1 MENSKSRV
9 DMLNGGLAKKL
20 LLFAIPLAASSILQ
34 QLFNSVDVAVVG
46 KFDTST
52 GQAAVGCNAPV
63 INLLINLFG
72 GISVGAN
79 VVISTYIGQG
89 KKEKAKDTVH
99 TAMAISMVSGIFLL
113 FLGFVLARPVLE
125 WMDTPSDILEQ
136 AVIYLKIYFIGM
148 PFIMVYNF
156 GAAILRCI
164 GDTKKPLYAL
174 IVSGFV
180 NTILNL
186 FLVIQFHL
194 GVVGVA
200 IATVASNIIS
210 STIVLICLTRADEII
225 RLELRQIGVKA
236 SELTKILKVG
246 LPAGIQTSVFSIA
259 NIFIQA
265 ALNGYGSDAVAGSS
279 VTLNYEI
286 YEYYMVTAFGQA
298 AVTFVSQNY
307 GAGQYQR
314 CKKIFY
320 ECIGMAITAVVI
332 MSTTFVSGRSFFI
345 ALFTSKPEVAHYAE
359 IRMFYL
365 LIPYILITTYEIGGA
380 ALRGI
385 GYSMTP
391 AIITIIGTCVLR
403 LTWIYTVCRRVRRF
417 RMLMLVYPISWIVTG
432 TICLTTYF
440 ILSSRVLRKN
450 RED

>member
-1 MENSKSRV
+1 MADSKQSV

-20 LLFAIPLAASSILQ
+20 LVFALPLAASSILQ

-72 GISVGAN
+72 GLSIGAN

-99 TAMAISMVSGIFLL
+99 TAMAISMISGVLLL
-113 FLGFVLARPVLE
+113 FLGMIFARPVLE
-125 WMDTPSDILEQ
+125 WMDTPTD
-136 AVIYLKIYFIGM
+136 
-148 PFIMVYNF
+148 
-156 GAAILRCI
+156 
-164 GDTKKPLYAL
+164 
-174 IVSGFV
+174 
-180 NTILNL
+180 ILNL
-186 FLVIQFHL
+186 FLVIGFHL

-200 IATVASNIIS
+200 IATVVSNVIS
-210 STIVLICLTRADEII
+210 STFVLICLTKADEII
-225 RLELRQIGVKA
+225 RLNLKGIAVKT
-236 SELTKILKVG
+236 SELSKIMKVG

-307 GAGQYQR
+307 GANKYKR
-314 CKKIFY
+314 CRKIFY
-320 ECIGMAITAVVI
+320 ECIGMAIFAVII
-332 MSTTFVSGRSFFI
+332 MSTTFVTGRSFFI
-345 ALFTSKPEVAHYAE
+345 GLFTSKPEVAHYAE

-365 LIPYILITTYEIGGA
+365 LIPYILITTYEISGA

-391 AIITIIGTCVLR
+391 AIITMIGTCVLR
-403 LTWIYTVCRRVRRF
+403 LTWIYTVCRRVREF
-417 RMLMLVYPISWIVTG
+417 RMLMIVYPISWIVTG
-432 TICLTTYF
+432 SICLIVYF
-440 ILSSRVLRKN
+440 ILSGRLTEKESV
-450 RED
+450 

>member
-1 MENSKSRV
+1 MADSKQSV

-20 LLFAIPLAASSILQ
+20 LVFALPLAASSILQ

-72 GISVGAN
+72 GLSIGAN

-99 TAMAISMVSGIFLL
+99 TAMAISMISGVLLL
-113 FLGFVLARPVLE
+113 FLGMIFARPVLE
-125 WMDTPSDILEQ
+125 WMDTPTDILNQ

-148 PFIMVYNF
+148 PFVMVYNF
-156 GAAILRCI
+156 GAAILRCV

-174 IVSGFV
+174 IVSGVV

-186 FLVIQFHL
+186 FLVIGFHL

-200 IATVASNIIS
+200 IATVVSNVIS
-210 STIVLICLTRADEII
+210 STFVLICLTKADEII
-225 RLELRQIGVKA
+225 RLNLKEIAVKT
-236 SELTKILKVG
+236 SELSKIMKVG

-307 GAGQYQR
+307 GANKYKR
-314 CKKIFY
+314 CRKIFY
-320 ECIGMAITAVVI
+320 ECIGMAIFAVII
-332 MSTTFVSGRSFFI
+332 MSTTFVTGRSFFI
-345 ALFTSKPEVAHYAE
+345 GLFTSKPEVAHYAE

-365 LIPYILITTYEIGGA
+365 LIPYILITTYEISGA

-391 AIITIIGTCVLR
+391 AIITMIGTCVLR
-403 LTWIYTVCRRVRRF
+403 LTWIYTVCRRVREF
-417 RMLMLVYPISWIVTG
+417 RMLMIVYPISWIVTG
-432 TICLTTYF
+432 SICLIVYF
-440 ILSSRVLRKN
+440 ILSGRLTEKESV
-450 RED
+450 